1 MSTDRSVTAPPAEER
16 QAAASPPPPPE
27 SYTGVGNALRNSAA
41 AFVARS
47 YLLLV
52 LVAVGFAGTLL
63 TPYFLTGNNLKQM
76 LIGAS
81 IVSVL
86 AIGQFLVIVTGGIDL
101 SVGSIAA
108 LASVIL
114 GVALKGGM
122 PFELALVLTLAA
134 GSAAGAVNGVLVVY
148 ARITP
153 FIATLAMLS
162 IVSGIAY
169 LAEGGD
175 LVAVLS
181 GSFLSLFNGEVATVP
196 TPILITIGVLI
207 VSSIV
212 MAFAAFGRRL
222 YAIGGNTEAARLSGL
237 PVDRDRVV
245 AYCAS
250 GFLAAVAGLMIA
262 AQLTEG
268 SARLGQGYELNAIAA
283 VVVGG
288 AALSGGTGDP
298 VSAVLGGLI
307 IAVIV
312 NIMNLLGVQSEP
324 QLIITGLVILAAVF
338 FTSGR
343 GTSLIS
349 SAMVGSR
356 MVGRRL
362 HLPINARS
370 STR

>member
-1 MSTDRSVTAPPAEER
+1 MSMHRPATAPPEPPLTGAEP
-16 QAAASPPPPPE
+16 AVHAE
-27 SYTGVGNALRNSAA
+27 SARGLTGALRNSVS
-41 AFVARS
+41 AFVSRA

-63 TPYFLTGNNLKQM
+63 TPYFLTGNNLRQM

-108 LASVIL
+108 LSSVIL
-114 GVALKGGM
+114 GIALKGGIG
-122 PFELALVLTLAA
+122 FEIALVLTLAA
-134 GSAAGAVNGVLVVY
+134 STAAGAANGVLVVY

-181 GSFLSLFNGEVATVP
+181 GSFLNMFNGEVATIP
-196 TPILITIGVLI
+196 TPIIITVGLLI
-207 VSSIV
+207 VSSIM

-222 YAIGGNTEAARLSGL
+222 YAIGGNPEAARLSGL

-245 AYCAS
+245 AYSVS
-250 GFLAAVAGLMIA
+250 GFLAGVAGLMIA

-307 IAVIV
+307 ISVIV

-349 SAMVGSR
+349 LA
-356 MVGRRL
+356 VGRSRAL
-362 HLPINARS
+362 ADRFTPSVSARS
-370 STR
+370 SAR

>member
-1 MSTDRSVTAPPAEER
+1 VGPPDQSPAGAPP
-16 QAAASPPPPPE
+16 SPETE
-27 SYTGVGNALRNSAA
+27 SYSGVGNALRNSAA
-41 AFVARS
+41 AFVSRS

-52 LVAVGFAGTLL
+52 LVAVGFVGTLL

-108 LASVIL
+108 LSSVIL
-114 GVALKGGM
+114 GIALKGGT
-122 PFELALVLTLAA
+122 PFELALVLALAA
-134 GSAAGAVNGVLVVY
+134 GTAAGTINGILVVY

-181 GSFLSLFNGEVATVP
+181 GSFLNLFNGEVATVP
-196 TPILITIGVLI
+196 TPILITVGVLI
-207 VSSIV
+207 VSSII
-212 MAFAAFGRRL
+212 MAFTAFGRRL
-222 YAIGGNTEAARLSGL
+222 YAIGGNTEASRLSGL

-245 AYCAS
+245 AYCGS

-288 AALSGGTGDP
+288 ASLAGGTGDP

-324 QLIITGLVILAAVF
+324 QLIITGLVILAAVY

-349 SAMVGSR
+349 LAMGRSR
-356 MVGRRL
+356 RVAGRLRL
-362 HLPINARS
+362 GQS
-370 STR
+370 